1 MRDYSQIF
9 SNDAKRPA
17 PAKDCPPKNVSLPNS
32 GVRSNRISM
41 KSKHPLESNGRK
53 APTSGKIDSKSMGT
67 RKQLDRNESGSG
79 RPLGSNGLPLKMSAS
94 TTERK
99 TSASGA
105 KTSDD
110 EHDPEAGNVRDV
122 IRKMFRALI
131 ARREDEE
138 QARLIEAEE
147 GNERP
152 G

>member
-122 IRKMFRALI
+122 IRKMFRFA
-131 ARREDEE
+131 ADAEDHSDME
-138 QARLIEAEE
+138 
-147 GNERP
+147 
-152 G
+152 

>member
-1 MRDYSQIF
+1 MWCLWLDVTIAEASVGWWRGFVLVGMLGGGCYS
-9 SNDAKRPA
+9 R
-17 PAKDCPPKNVSLPNS
+17 SL

-122 IRKMFRALI
+122 IRKMFR
-131 ARREDEE
+131 
-138 QARLIEAEE
+138 
-147 GNERP
+147 
-152 G
+152 

>member
-1 MRDYSQIF
+1 MDSCQGLSPQKCLSSKFWWVEILHLIWLLR
-9 SNDAKRPA
+9 
-17 PAKDCPPKNVSLPNS
+17 
-32 GVRSNRISM
+32 VRSNHISM

-99 TSASGA
+99 TS
-105 KTSDD
+105 DD

-122 IRKMFRALI
+122 IRKMFR
-131 ARREDEE
+131 
-138 QARLIEAEE
+138 
-147 GNERP
+147 
-152 G
+152 